1 MTDTAQERRA
11 LAGRLEQ
18 AGVLISSPWRAAVEA
33 VPREL
38 FLNPGVFLPTRD
50 GRWQPVTAA
59 GSDPAEW

>member
-11 LAGRLEQ
+11 LAGRLTQ

-38 FLNPGVFLPTRD
+38 FLNPGVFLPAEVAGGTR
-50 GRWQPVTAA
+50 
-59 GSDPAEW
+59 